1 VNKIK
6 ITLETIRAIQEDLA
20 VLLTSFK
27 DKERRAEKE
36 DKKDI
41 LQNIIELNHDVQACK
56 TVIKL
61 LEIRQVE
68 SR

>member
-1 VNKIK
+1 MNKIK
-6 ITLETIRAIQEDLA
+6 ITLKTIRAIQEDLG

-27 DKERRAEKE
+27 EKERRAAKE

-41 LQNIIELNHDVQACK
+41 LQNIIELNHDIQACN

-61 LEIRQVE
+61 LEIRKME
-68 SR
+68 TR

>member
-1 VNKIK
+1 MNKIK